1 MLQESDNADS
11 AGRLKRMGIMDIEKG
26 WKKQNHQ
33 DDFLIAIS
41 SGMVVIIYNAR
52 QKATLFGWL

>member
-26 WKKQNHQ
+26 WKKHQQ
-33 DDFLIAIS
+33 DDLLIAIS
-41 SGMVVIIYNAR
+41 RGMVVMIYDVS